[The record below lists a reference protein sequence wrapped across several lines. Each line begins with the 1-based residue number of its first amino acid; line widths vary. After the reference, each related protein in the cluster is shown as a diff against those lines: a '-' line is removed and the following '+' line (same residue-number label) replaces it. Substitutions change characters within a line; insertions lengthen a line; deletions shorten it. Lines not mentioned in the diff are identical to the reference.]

1 MTPVSSPP
9 KDIRILVIDD
19 ESTQCRMLAETLQH
33 EGYVALPFTDPVE
46 ALARL
51 SGEHFDI
58 LITDQRMQGMS
69 GMECIQEAH
78 RIDPDIT
85 AIIVTA
91 YGTIETAV
99 KAMKLGAFD
108 FLTKPIDVE
117 HLLLLLAKAEEQRQL
132 IRENRLLKEQLLE
145 RQALPGI
152 IGQSPAM
159 QEVFSIIQRV
169 APTQATVLIRGE
181 SGTGKELVAKALHFH
196 SPRRG
201 RPLVA
206 VHCAALPETLL
217 ESELFGHEKGAFTG
231 AVRARDGKFQAAHG
245 GTLFLD
251 EIGEIAPSVQVKLLR
266 FLQERSFERVGSNRP
281 QQVDV
286 RLVAAT
292 HRDLEQ
298 AIKDGSF
305 REDLYYRLNV
315 VTIRVPPLR
324 ERRRDLAALID
335 HFLLHYAKAN
345 HREIQGYTREFYDLL
360 LRYDFPGNVRELENI
375 VENAVVLSRGSHL
388 TVADLPP
395 ALRTLSIEP
404 TPSPVSDTEMLPDLL
419 ARIEKDRIVH
429 ALERHDYIQTRAA
442 EALGIHERVLRYKM
456 KKYGLET
463 QHAKPR

>member
-1 MTPVSSPP
+1 MSPVSFPR

-19 ESTQCRMLAETLQH
+19 EATQCRMLAETLQR
-33 EGYVALPFTDPVE
+33 EGYEALPFTEPRE

-51 SGEHFDI
+51 SREHFDI
-58 LITDQRMQGMS
+58 LITDQRMPGMS
-69 GMECIQEAH
+69 GMDCIQEAR
-78 RIDPDIT
+78 RIDPDLT

-91 YGTIETAV
+91 FGTIETAV
-99 KAMKLGAFD
+99 KAMQSGAFD

-117 HLLLLLAKAEEQRQL
+117 HLLVLLAKAEEQRQL
-132 IRENRLLKEQLLE
+132 IRENRLLREQLQE
-145 RQALPGI
+145 RQALPGM
-152 IGQSPAM
+152 IGQSPPM

-181 SGTGKELVAKALHFH
+181 SGTGKELIAQALHSH
-196 SPRRG
+196 SARRD
-201 RPLVA
+201 RPFVA

-231 AVRARDGKFQAAHG
+231 AIRARDGKFQAAHS

-266 FLQERSFERVGSNRP
+266 FLQEKSFERVGSNRP
-281 QQVDV
+281 LQVDV

-292 HRDLEQ
+292 HRNLEQ

-315 VTIRVPPLR
+315 VTIRLPPLR

-335 HFLLHYAKAN
+335 HFLKRYAQEN
-345 HREIQGYTREFYDLL
+345 QREIQGYTREFYDTL

-388 TVADLPP
+388 GVADLPP
-395 ALRTLSIEP
+395 ALHTVAGGAEASAGAGPEA
-404 TPSPVSDTEMLPDLL
+404 LPDFL
-419 ARIEKDRIVH
+419 ARIERDKIVL
-429 ALERHDYIQTRAA
+429 ALEQHDYVQTRAA

-456 KKYGLET
+456 KKYGLEAP
-463 QHAKPR
+463 HGKMR

>member
-1 MTPVSSPP
+1 MSPVSTPR
-9 KDIRILVIDD
+9 KDTRILVIDD
-19 ESTQCRMLAETLQH
+19 EATQCRMLAETLQR
-33 EGYVALPFTDPVE
+33 EGYEALPFTDPHE
-46 ALARL
+46 ALVRL
-51 SGEHFDI
+51 GREHFDI
-58 LITDQRMQGMS
+58 LITDQRMPGMS
-69 GMECIQEAH
+69 GMDCIQEAR
-78 RIDPDIT
+78 RIDPDLT

-91 YGTIETAV
+91 FGTIETAV
-99 KAMKLGAFD
+99 KAMQSGAFD

-117 HLLLLLAKAEEQRQL
+117 HLLVLLAKAEEQRQL
-132 IRENRLLKEQLLE
+132 IRENRLLREQLQE
-145 RQALPGI
+145 RQALPGM
-152 IGQSPAM
+152 IGQSPPM

-181 SGTGKELVAKALHFH
+181 SGTGKELIAQALHFH
-196 SPRRG
+196 SARRD
-201 RPLVA
+201 RPFVA

-231 AVRARDGKFQAAHG
+231 AIRARDGKFQAAHG

-281 QQVDV
+281 LQVDV

-292 HRDLEQ
+292 HRNLEQ

-315 VTIRVPPLR
+315 VTIRLPPLR
-324 ERRRDLAALID
+324 ERRRDLGALID
-335 HFLLHYAKAN
+335 HFLKRYAQEN
-345 HREIQGYTREFYDLL
+345 QRDIQGYTREFYDIL

-388 TVADLPP
+388 GVADLPP
-395 ALRTLSIEP
+395 ALQTVAAGPDESASTGPEA
-404 TPSPVSDTEMLPDLL
+404 LPDLL
-419 ARIEKDRIVH
+419 ARIEREKIVL
-429 ALERHDYIQTRAA
+429 ALEQHDYVQTRAA

-456 KKYGLET
+456 KKYSLG
-463 QHAKPR
+463 PRT